1 MANTSATG
9 GALLS
14 LSGAVPADLDFDVIL
29 GRLVR
34 GITGLAPGMVRPRW
48 QEKPPQAP
56 PKDTNWCA
64 IGVMR
69 MTADGGSRASIIHNP
84 ADEGT
89 DTLRRY
95 EMIEVMASFYGPGA
109 GSLAA
114 LLRDGLALP
123 QNREPLFHAH
133 ASLVDVGPIVNAPS
147 LVNTT
152 FQRRQDITFRIRRRI
167 DRTYAVRSLRE
178 AVGTLS
184 TEPHDQAW
192 STEN

>member
-9 GALLS
+9 GALLP
-14 LSGAVPADLDFDVIL
+14 LSGAVPADLDLDVIL

-34 GITGLAPGMVRPRW
+34 DITGLAPGMVRPRW

-56 PKDTNWCA
+56 PKDTNWCS

-69 MTADGGSRASIIHNP
+69 TMADGGSRASIIHNP
-84 ADEGT
+84 AGDGT

-109 GSLAA
+109 GGLAA

-123 QNREPLFHAH
+123 QNREPLFFAH
-133 ASLVDVGPIVNAPS
+133 AALVDVGPIVNAPS

-178 AVGTLS
+178 AVGTLN